1 MSEDTM
7 QNGRLPNLADR
18 NLLRYVTLASFGGMV
33 TGTVNESF
41 NYRGIMYLVGTLG
54 LGLFLLVP
62 LIDIDKS
69 KINLMLWLQAMWDS
83 KTRSL
88 S

>member
-41 NYRGIMYLVGTLG
+41 DYRGIMYLVGTLG

-69 KINLMLWLQAMWDS
+69 KINLMLWQQAMWDS